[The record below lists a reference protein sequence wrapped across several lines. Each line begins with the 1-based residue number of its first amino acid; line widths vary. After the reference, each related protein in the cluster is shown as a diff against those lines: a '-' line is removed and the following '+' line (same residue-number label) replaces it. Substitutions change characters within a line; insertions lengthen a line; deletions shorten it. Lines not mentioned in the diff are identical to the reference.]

1 MDRIK
6 QLQDSHPWLSQDN
19 ARLLLCRTY
28 LELNSRYDAVEVP
41 ALLQKHTD
49 QFCEQTQSQLKDTLS
64 ILHEFT
70 NT

>member
-1 MDRIK
+1 MDRIT
-6 QLQDSHPWLSQDN
+6 QLQQAHSWLSIDN

-28 LELNSRYDAVEVP
+28 LELHSRYDAEQVP
-41 ALLQKHTD
+41 ALLQEHTD
-49 QFCEQTQSQLKDTLS
+49 AFCKQTQHQLKDTLS